1 MSPEAATGAVA
12 ATDAD
17 ATLSTPARRHRI
29 GIGGRRVR
37 QRKDRAL
44 SISITVESMH
54 QLEEYI
60 SLYIVT

>member
-1 MSPEAATGAVA
+1 MATGAEE
-12 ATDAD
+12 ATVAD
-17 ATLSTPARRHRI
+17 ATLSTPARRPRSG

-37 QRKDRAL
+37 QRRNQAL

-60 SLYIVT
+60 SLYIVTY